1 MLTTEQPAPV
11 APIVAIPAI
20 QEESPVPVDQ
30 EWLSSIQASPSELEI
45 LKHLPPLE
53 TSVSFPSLQSNV
65 SYFLSSISNIPNN
78 RSSGPTPRVQLLG
91 HRRYRGLYQC
101 SGYSSCLQ
109 CHDEP
114 DRDTRHLIYGSRE
127 PASRD
132 HRQPRNCS
140 FVRQRLRV

>member
-1 MLTTEQPAPV
+1 MPATEQPAPV
-11 APIVAIPAI
+11 APAPTVAVPAN
-20 QEESPVPVDQ
+20 QEESPASVEQ

-53 TSVSFPSLQSNV
+53 TSVSFPSAQSNV
-65 SYFLSSISNIPNN
+65 SYFLISISNIFNN
-78 RSSGPTPRVQLLG
+78 HPSGPAPRVQLLG
-91 HRRYRGLYQC
+91 HRCYRGLYQR
-101 SGYSSCLQ
+101 SGYSSSLQ

-114 DRDTRHLIYGSRE
+114 HRDTRYLVYGSRE

-140 FVRQRLRV
+140 FV